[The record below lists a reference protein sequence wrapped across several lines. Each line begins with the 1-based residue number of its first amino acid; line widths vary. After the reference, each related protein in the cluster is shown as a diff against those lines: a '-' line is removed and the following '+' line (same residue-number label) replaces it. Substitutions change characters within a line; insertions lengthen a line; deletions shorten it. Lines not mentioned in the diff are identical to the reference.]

1 MEKYHQVSK
10 GINFPNNNFYGKYVT
25 QEQLDADY
33 DVEKAVSDFPD
44 YIKEY
49 TRNSEEAR
57 RILKNKTVIAYG
69 PTLMERL
76 TVYPAKESGAPVFIF
91 IHGGYWKIGLGDDY
105 DFVAMGASNA
115 NFTVVIVNY
124 ELAPKVN
131 IPEMVRQIR
140 SSIGWTSQNISK
152 FNGDPERIFVGGHS
166 AGGHLAAMTATTN
179 WSDYGLPKNTV
190 KGILAVSGLF
200 DLEPVS
206 RTFVQPAIRI
216 TADQILSSS
225 PIRLIVSS
233 KIPLIAA
240 WGAQETEA
248 FITQSSDYL
257 EAWKNAGN
265 KGNALIISEA
275 NHFSILRE
283 FMTEDGLLTKAVI
296 ALENENRTTIL

>member
-1 MEKYHQVSK
+1 MEKYHQISN
-10 GINFPNNNFYGKYVT
+10 GINFPNNSFYGKYLN

-49 TRNSEEAR
+49 TENSQEAR
-57 RILKNKTVIAYG
+57 KILKNRTVIAYG

-105 DFVAMGASNA
+105 DFVAMGASKA
-115 NFTVVIVNY
+115 NFTVVIINY
-124 ELAPKVN
+124 ELAPKVS

-140 SSIGWTSQNISK
+140 SSIAWTSQNIVR

-179 WSDYGLPKNTV
+179 WADYGLRSNTI

-206 RTFVQPAIRI
+206 YSFVQPSIRI

-225 PIRLIVSS
+225 PVRLIVSS
-233 KIPLIAA
+233 QILLIVA
-240 WGAQETEA
+240 WGEQETEA
-248 FITQSSDYL
+248 FKTQSSNYL
-257 EAWKNAGN
+257 KAWKDAGN
-265 KGNALIISEA
+265 SGNSIIISEA

-283 FMTEDGLLTKAVI
+283 FVAEDGLLTKAVM
-296 ALENENRTTIL
+296 ALEDEKIQW